1 MGLKKE
7 VKELISLMQEINKK
21 VENIEKELLPGT
33 AIKAQE
39 GEEIK
44 RDVDN
49 VRIKV
54 SNIIDIIDNHGN
66 KGIKVSYEVDPIEIC
81 VDDEGNLPYNARFI
95 AMNKLNLLTPKDMM
109 KLSDALERIIK

>member
-1 MGLKKE
+1 MGLRKD

-21 VENIEKELLPGT
+21 VETIENELLPGT
-33 AIKAQE
+33 AKKAHE

-54 SNIIDIIDNHGN
+54 SNNIDIIDNHGN
-66 KGIKVSYEVDPIEIC
+66 NGIKISYEVDPIELC
-81 VDDEGNLPYNARFI
+81 VDDEGKLPYNARFV
-95 AMNKLNLLTPKDMM
+95 AMNKLNLLDYEDMRRIS
-109 KLSDALERIIK
+109 KALERFIR